1 MPRAWSFLITQSA
14 IGPSSWAGIALT
26 VASFL
31 TSASRRAGEVI
42 GVDDERWLGITLPG
56 VAGVLVP
63 VPVLGVC
70 GAGGVVAAWPVM
82 ALLLLLLEPQPAAAR
97 AATAISTATRLNR
110 LLTTTLAFSV
120 SRKTKFV
127 GGRPKPTPAVA
138 QP

>member
-82 ALLLLLLEPQPAAAR
+82 ALLLLLLEPQPVAAR
-97 AATAISTATRLNR
+97 AATALITATTLNR
-110 LLTTTLAFSV
+110 FPPTTLAFSLPTN
-120 SRKTKFV
+120 TKLLH
-127 GGRPKPTPAVA
+127 T
-138 QP
+138 